1 MKNYLENKYEE
12 KFVVEE
18 SKIYNNGEKNTYH
31 LAKAHPNKNE
41 NCSFTVK
48 WNEEDIGTF
57 KDNYL
62 KYKCN
67 KEGKKY
73 IEKKLKEIYKEEINF
88 YFNFDIVPDQYKNK
102 MDIQSVIKE
111 YPDNV
116 TINFTYYVFC
126 KNNIDKDKESKKIYK
141 VIKDMFL
148 DESLGEYSLSVYFI
162 NEKYRSDYEN
172 NKKYNLDLDT
182 KELYKKKVIMNYLYM
197 WDSNNIK
204 NSNDIKELFKC

>member
-31 LAKAHPNKNE
+31 LAKAHPKKNE

-48 WNEEDIGTF
+48 WSEDDIGKF

-67 KEGKKY
+67 EEGKKY

-141 VIKDMFL
+141 VIKD
-148 DESLGEYSLSVYFI
+148 I
-162 NEKYRSDYEN
+162 